1 MRRLLYRLFP
11 DLAELSQLRQD
22 NADLRAQVD
31 MLTRDRDRLEVLLE
45 AAQTDRSR
53 MWDVVNHAL
62 KDAAFA
68 YQSSINLTRGLAG
81 MPQPYPEASVL
92 PERVLPHEEDP
103 FGRSIELSSERQVRL
118 RNEWVKNA
126 VEKRRQ
132 DWEARQTG

>member
-11 DLAELSQLRQD
+11 DLAELSQFRQD

-81 MPQPYPEASVL
+81 MPQPYPDSAPL
-92 PERVLPHEEDP
+92 PERVLPHEEEP
-103 FGRSIELSSERQVRL
+103 FGRPIELPSERMARQQSEFIKATV
-118 RNEWVKNA
+118 A
-126 VEKRRQ
+126 RRKAE
-132 DWEARQTG
+132 WEARQTG